1 MSNLKPEQ
9 IPGAECPACLERLAD
24 QALAGLDL
32 EPELEAALRAEISEI
47 TRRGLAQ
54 GDAPAFIASEFFALA
69 RQRTNGADPFAAKK
83 AADFAAA
90 REAVA
95 RLGQTP
101 DNFAAR
107 AKMAIMG
114 NALDH
119 FFLADVSRLW
129 EQGGGLELGR
139 DDLAR
144 AEARLAP
151 GARVV
156 ILADNCGE
164 QAFDRLLAQ
173 HLLGR
178 GCEVHYVVKA
188 GPVQNDLSLADLNA
202 ANENFGLGRVRGI
215 APPAVGLDP
224 EAAPQELRELL
235 AGAAL
240 VVAKGMG
247 HFETLGL
254 ARGMLEAGRAPWPLL
269 MLFLAKCAAVARRA
283 GVEKGQGVAL
293 FIPSS

>member
-1 MSNLKPEQ
+1 VSNLKPEQ

>member
-1 MSNLKPEQ
+1 MSH
-9 IPGAECPACLERLAD
+9 IPGKECPACLERLAE
-24 QALAGLDL
+24 QALNGLGL
-32 EPELEAALRAEISEI
+32 EHDQEAELRKGMGRI
-47 TRRGLAQ
+47 TARGLAQ
-54 GDAPAFIASEFFALA
+54 DQAPAFIASEFFAYV
-69 RQRTNGADPFAAKK
+69 RERTKGADPFAAKK
-83 AADFAAA
+83 QADFASA
-90 REAVA
+90 RQTVQGLGEAPDTFAYRA
-95 RLGQTP
+95 RL
-101 DNFAAR
+101 
-107 AKMAIMG
+107 AIMG

-119 FFLADVSRLW
+119 FFLADTSRLW

-139 DDLAR
+139 DDLVQ
-144 AEARLAP
+144 AEAQLSP

-164 QAFDRLLAQ
+164 QAFDRLLAS

-188 GPVQNDLSLADLNA
+188 GPVQNDLSLPDLEA
-202 ANENFGLGRVRGI
+202 AGENFGLGTVQGI

-224 EAAPQELRELL
+224 EAAPHELRELL

-247 HFETLGL
+247 HFETLALGRDML
-254 ARGMLEAGRAPWPLL
+254 AAGRAPWPLL
-269 MLFLAKCAAVARRA
+269 MLFLAKCDGVARRA

-293 FIPSS
+293 FLPSS

>member
-1 MSNLKPEQ
+1 MSR
-9 IPGAECPACLERLAD
+9 IPGQECPACLERLAE
-24 QALAGLDL
+24 QALNGLGL
-32 EPELEAALRAEISEI
+32 EHAQEAELRKGMGRI
-47 TRRGLAQ
+47 TARGLAQ
-54 GDAPAFIASEFFALA
+54 DQAPAFIASEFFAYV
-69 RQRTNGADPFAAKK
+69 RERTNGADPFAAKK

-90 REAVA
+90 REAA
-95 RLGQTP
+95 SRLGQAP
-101 DNFAAR
+101 DTFAAR
-107 AKMAIMG
+107 ARMAVLG

-119 FFLADVSRLW
+119 FFLADTSRLW
-129 EQGGGLELGR
+129 EQGSGLELGR
-139 DDLAR
+139 DDLSL
-144 AEARLAP
+144 AEALLTP

-164 QAFDRLLAQ
+164 QAFDRMLAS

-202 ANENFGLGRVRGI
+202 AGENYGLGTVQGI

-224 EAAPQELRELL
+224 AAAPEELCDLL

-247 HFETLGL
+247 HFETLALGRDML
-254 ARGMLEAGRAPWPLL
+254 AAGRAPWPLL
-269 MLFLAKCAAVARRA
+269 MLFLAKCDGVARWA
-283 GVEKGQGVAL
+283 GVRKGQGVAL
-293 FIPSS
+293 FLPSS

>member
-1 MSNLKPEQ
+1 MSNIKPEQ
-9 IPGAECPACLERLAD
+9 IPGEECTACLERLGE
-24 QALAGLDL
+24 QALAGLMLDPADL
-32 EPELEAALRAEISEI
+32 AELRRGIERI

-54 GDAPAFIASEFFALA
+54 GEAPAFIASEFFAYV
-69 RQRTNGADPFAAKK
+69 RERTDGADPFAAKK
-83 AADFAAA
+83 AVDFAAA
-90 REAVA
+90 RQASS
-95 RLGQTP
+95 RLEGAP
-101 DNFAAR
+101 DTFAAR
-107 AKMAIMG
+107 ARLAVLG

-119 FFLADVSRLW
+119 FFLADTSRLW
-129 EQGGGLELGR
+129 EQGVGLELGR
-139 DDLAR
+139 DDLAL
-144 AEARLAP
+144 AEARLTP

-164 QAFDRLLAQ
+164 QAFDRMLAQ

-202 ANENFGLGRVRGI
+202 ANENFGLGQVHGT
-215 APPAVGLDP
+215 APAAVGLDP
-224 EAAPQELRELL
+224 EAAPEELRELL

-254 ARGMLEAGRAPWPLL
+254 GRGMLEAGRAPWPLL
-269 MLFLAKCAAVARRA
+269 MLFLAKCEGVARWA
-283 GVEKGQGVAL
+283 GVQKGQGVAL
-293 FIPSS
+293 YLPCA

>member
-1 MSNLKPEQ
+1 MSKSKSTQ
-9 IPGAECPACLERLAD
+9 IPGTECPACLERLGE
-24 QALAGLDL
+24 QALAGLLL
-32 EPELEAALRAEISEI
+32 ESAELAELRLGIERI

-54 GDAPAFIASEFFALA
+54 GEAPAFIASEFFAYV

-90 REAVA
+90 RLASA
-95 RLGQTP
+95 RLEGAP
-101 DNFAAR
+101 DTFAAR
-107 AKMAIMG
+107 ARLAVLG

-119 FFLADVSRLW
+119 FFLADTSRLW
-129 EQGGGLELGR
+129 EQGSGLDLGR
-139 DDLAR
+139 DDLAL
-144 AEARLAP
+144 AEERLTL

-164 QAFDRLLAQ
+164 QAFDRMLAQ
-173 HLLGR
+173 HLLWR
-178 GCEVHYVVKA
+178 GCEVHYVVKS

-202 ANENFGLGRVRGI
+202 ANENFGLGRVWGI

-224 EAAPQELRELL
+224 EATPDELRELL
-235 AGAAL
+235 AGATL

-254 ARGMLEAGRAPWPLL
+254 GRGMLAAGRAPWPLL
-269 MLFLAKCAAVARRA
+269 MLFLAKCEAVARRA
-283 GVEKGQGVAL
+283 GVKKGQGVAL
-293 FIPSS
+293 FLPGA